1 MPTSNSLLSVSDS
14 LAVSLSYIIS
24 IFNLDCTVSCLSFC
38 LCLWLSLKH
47 TLYIHLRLDWEHL
60 ADMMHDYKVL
70 FIVSCLCLCLSLFF
84 LNHLYI
90 QLRLDW
96 EHLADMMHDYKGVL
110 TFSWFCFSD
119 CQSFMHNLYIHLRLD
134 WEHLADMMHDYKGLL
149 TGFPQI
155 LHIQSVRAIFLIPT
169 AGIYNLQKYYCGGG
183 VVKY

>member
-1 MPTSNSLLSVSDS
+1 MPTSSSLLSVSDS

-96 EHLADMMHDYKGVL
+96 EHLADMMHDYKG
-110 TFSWFCFSD
+110 
-119 CQSFMHNLYIHLRLD
+119 
-134 WEHLADMMHDYKGLL
+134 LL